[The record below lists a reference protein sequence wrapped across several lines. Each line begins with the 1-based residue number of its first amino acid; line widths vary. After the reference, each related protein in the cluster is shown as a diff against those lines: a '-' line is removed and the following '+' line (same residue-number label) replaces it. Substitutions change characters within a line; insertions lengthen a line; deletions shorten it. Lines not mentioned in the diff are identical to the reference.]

1 MSALTTLASVTRPDS
16 WDFPLFLHILGAMVL
31 VGALT
36 LSAVALIAAW
46 RSGSAALT
54 KLGFMSLFYGAIP
67 GYLLMRG
74 AAQWIAHKEGLDNDD
89 VDLSWINIGFSVS
102 DIGFVLLVI
111 ALVIGGINVR
121 SINRGQ
127 GGNPTVP
134 VRIATGLVSVFLIAC
149 LVAVWAMTVKPT

>member
-1 MSALTTLASVTRPDS
+1 MSALTTFASVTRPDS

-67 GYLLMRG
+67 GYLVMR
-74 AAQWIAHKEGLDNDD
+74 AAAAWIANKEGLDNDN
-89 VDLSWINIGFSVS
+89 VDFTWVNIGFSVS
-102 DIGFVLLVI
+102 DIGFLLLLI

-121 SINRGQ
+121 MINRGR
-127 GGNPTVP
+127 GGKPTIP
-134 VRIATGLVSVFLIAC
+134 VRIATGLVSVFLLAC
-149 LVAVWAMTVKPT
+149 LVAVWAMTTKPV